1 MLRTGVCTLLGI
13 RHPIIQGGMAHIAT
27 HQLVSAVSNAGGLG
41 IIGAGHY
48 QADWVAEQMQLTR
61 EHTDRPFG
69 VNIILTS
76 PFLLDVV
83 ELVIREKPSLVSF
96 GAGDPTPY
104 ISRFKQAGIKI
115 MPVVP
120 SVSSARRMEEA
131 GADLIVAEGME
142 AGGRV
147 GNTSTMALVPQVVD
161 SVRVPVVASGGIAD
175 GRGLVAVLALGAQ
188 AVQMGTRFV
197 CSTECVA
204 HADYK
209 RKIVEAGDAA
219 TVVTRRTL
227 GYPMRTLKNGL
238 SNQFAELEKA
248 GVPREALEMLDRDRT
263 YLGLIAG
270 DLEEGSLIAGQIA
283 GLIKD
288 IKPAKDIIGDIVAEA
303 EEVMNKMRQEG
314 N

>member
-48 QADWVAEQMQLTR
+48 QADWVAEQLQLTR

-83 ELVIREKPSLVSF
+83 ELVISEKPSLVSF

-120 SVSSARRMEEA
+120 SVSSAKRMEEA

-175 GRGLVAVLALGAQ
+175 GRGLVAALALGAQ

-227 GYPMRTLKNGL
+227 GYPMRTLRNGL

-248 GVPREALEMLDRDRT
+248 GVPREALEMLDRDRS

-288 IKPAKDIIGDIVAEA
+288 IKPAKEIIGDMVAEA
-303 EEVMNKMRQEG
+303 EEVMNKMRQED